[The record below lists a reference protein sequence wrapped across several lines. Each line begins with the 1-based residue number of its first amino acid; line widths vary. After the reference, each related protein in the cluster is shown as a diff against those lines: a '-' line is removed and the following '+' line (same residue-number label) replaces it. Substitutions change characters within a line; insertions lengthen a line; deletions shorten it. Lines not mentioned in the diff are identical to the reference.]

1 MKPNYTATFF
11 TEDLLADR
19 NENLLLVWY
28 LLFKPVYLEL
38 SILEL
43 GKILTHDFW
52 YAKTWWKSKLFYC
65 IYKKDDI
72 YKEIAEDVETRFDT
86 WNYELDRP
94 LPKRKNKKVIGFM
107 KDELGGKIMT
117 KFVGLRA
124 KIL

>member
-1 MKPNYTATFF
+1 MFF

-94 LPKRKNKKVIGFM
+94 LPKRKNKKVIGLM

>member
-1 MKPNYTATFF
+1 MFF
-11 TEDLLADR
+11 KEDLLADR

-94 LPKRKNKKVIGFM
+94 LPKRKNKKLIVLM
-107 KDELGGKIMT
+107 KNELDGKIMT